1 MRFVTEGRKG
11 GQIES
16 RVFDDV
22 IFAVIAAV
30 RSKHLDDNAIFGRQK
45 PSPASKMIS
54 LNSTDRKA
62 KFTIVAEACVLQYFP
77 SRSLRSTPSKTCQ
90 ALPQKLAEVCAND
103 FLVVSIK
110 RIIDGD

>member
-45 PSPASKMIS
+45 PSTASKMIS

-62 KFTIVAEACVLQYFP
+62 NFTITADTYVLEIP
-77 SRSLRSTPSKTCQ
+77 RLEVCGTLRK
-90 ALPQKLAEVCAND
+90 KLVEVCAND
-103 FLVVSIK
+103 FLVASIK